1 MTLSTGYTLR
11 AATVAD
17 AALIQ
22 RQRDAMFTDM
32 GQEPARLAQVHGV
45 GTAWLRGALGRGQY
59 TGVLAQAGAEVV
71 AGAGVLWQ
79 DLPPNVD
86 SALTVR
92 AYVLNVYVQP
102 DHRGRKLARR
112 LVEHLLDECA
122 ARGVR
127 LVSLHASEAG
137 RSTYEALGFTPSNE
151 LRLTLPGEGGA

>member
-1 MTLSTGYTLR
+1 MTLSTYTLR
-11 AATVAD
+11 PATVAD

-45 GTAWLRGALGRGQY
+45 GATWLRGALGRGLY
-59 TGVLAQAGAEVV
+59 TGVLAEAGAEVV

-79 DLPPNVD
+79 DLPPNAD
-86 SALTVR
+86 TGLTVR
-92 AYVLNVYVQP
+92 AYVLNVYVRP
-102 DHRGRKLARR
+102 DHRGRRLARR
-112 LVEHLLDECA
+112 LVEHLLAECA

-137 RSTYEALGFTPSNE
+137 RPTYEALGFTPTNE
-151 LRLTLPGEGGA
+151 LRLTLPGEAGA